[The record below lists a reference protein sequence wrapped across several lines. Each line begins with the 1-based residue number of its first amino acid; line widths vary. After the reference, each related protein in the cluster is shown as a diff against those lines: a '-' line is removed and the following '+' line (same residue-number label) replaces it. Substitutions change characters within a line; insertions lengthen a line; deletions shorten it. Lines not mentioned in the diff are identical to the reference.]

1 MTSRRMEQ
9 VGDLLRAE
17 LSELLR
23 REVQDPRLGFVTI
36 TEVKV
41 SADLHNARVNVS
53 CYGDAAAQEESL
65 RALRSASGFLRTM
78 VAKRVRLRTIPHFT
92 FQIDHSMEQAE
103 EIQRTLHTLAP
114 EFAAVAARE
123 AEEQARAERERA
135 E

>member
-23 REVQDPRLGFVTI
+23 REMHDPRLGFVTI

-41 SADLHNARVNVS
+41 SADLRNARVNVS
-53 CYGDAAAQEESL
+53 CYGDEAAQEESL
-65 RALRSASGFLRTM
+65 RALHSASGFLRTL
-78 VAKRVRLRTIPHFT
+78 VSKRVRLRTIPHFT
-92 FQIDHSMEQAE
+92 FHIDHSMEQAE

-123 AEEQARAERERA
+123 AEERAQAERERA

>member
-9 VGDLLRAE
+9 VGDLIRAE

-23 REVQDPRLGFVTI
+23 REVRDPRLGFVTI
-36 TEVKV
+36 TEVTV
-41 SADLHNARVNVS
+41 SADLRNARVNAS

-65 RALRSASGFLRTM
+65 RALRSAAGFLRTA
-78 VAKRVRLRTIPHFT
+78 VGKRVRLRTIPHFT
-92 FQIDHSMEQAE
+92 FQIDRSMEQAE

-114 EFAAVAARE
+114 EFAAAAARE
-123 AEEQARAERERA
+123 AEERAQAEREGA